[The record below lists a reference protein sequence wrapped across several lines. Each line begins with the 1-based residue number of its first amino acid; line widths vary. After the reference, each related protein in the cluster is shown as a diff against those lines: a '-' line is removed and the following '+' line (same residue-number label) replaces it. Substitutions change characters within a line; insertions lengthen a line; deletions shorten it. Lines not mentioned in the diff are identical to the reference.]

1 MNPDARLH
9 ALSAWLARVLPT
21 PFTAI
26 APASADASFRRYF
39 RVELASAMLLPRTG
53 RPALT
58 LIAMDAPPPHEDCR
72 PFVKVAHLLEAAGIN
87 APEVLA
93 EDIDQ
98 GFLLLSDLGTRT
110 FLAELNDSTAP
121 ALYGDACAALVRW
134 QLASRENI
142 LPPYD
147 EALLARE
154 LALFPDWYVA
164 RHLRVELTTSQRGV
178 LDTAFRRILDNNL
191 AQPRVYVHRD
201 YHSRNLMVTD
211 PNPGVLDFQD
221 AVYGPISYDLV
232 SLLRD
237 AYVSWGEEQEID
249 WAVRYWERARAAKLP
264 IAADFGEFWRDFEWM
279 GAQRQLKVLGIFARL
294 AYRDG
299 KQGYLND
306 MPRVMKYLRRACDRY
321 RALGPL
327 LQLLD
332 ELEARQPTVG
342 YTF

>member
-9 ALSAWLARVLPT
+9 ALSAWLARVLPA
-21 PFTAI
+21 PFAAI
-26 APASADASFRRYF
+26 APASTDASFRRYF
-39 RVELASAMLLPRTG
+39 RVELASAMVLPRTG
-53 RPALT
+53 RRALT

-237 AYVSWGEEQEID
+237 AYVSWSEEQEID